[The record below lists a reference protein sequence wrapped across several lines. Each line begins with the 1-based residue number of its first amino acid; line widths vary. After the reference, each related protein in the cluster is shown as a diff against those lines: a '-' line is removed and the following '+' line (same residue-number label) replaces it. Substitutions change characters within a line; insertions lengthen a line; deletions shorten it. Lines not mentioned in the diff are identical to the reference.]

1 MKSAQNQLI
10 SSEIFPENSHEI
22 GLFLSIIDCFSAN
35 LALKIFHESPAKL
48 TNFSANLSLK
58 IL

>member
-22 GLFLSIIDCFSAN
+22 GLFLSIDCFSAN
-35 LALKIFHESPAKL
+35 LALE
-48 TNFSANLSLK
+48 NFP
-58 IL
+58 